1 MREGRKLQ
9 LNIKPT
15 EFCVF
20 RFPSF
25 INFPGT
31 KAKESDESSRCCVL
45 GLTGV
50 ISLPDLP
57 GTMREALTSS
67 RQEPWVLDLIRSL
80 ENRLCYIIT
89 L

>member
-9 LNIKPT
+9 LNIKTT

-25 INFPGT
+25 INFPGI

-45 GLTGV
+45 GLAGV
-50 ISLPDLP
+50 ISLP

-89 L
+89 P